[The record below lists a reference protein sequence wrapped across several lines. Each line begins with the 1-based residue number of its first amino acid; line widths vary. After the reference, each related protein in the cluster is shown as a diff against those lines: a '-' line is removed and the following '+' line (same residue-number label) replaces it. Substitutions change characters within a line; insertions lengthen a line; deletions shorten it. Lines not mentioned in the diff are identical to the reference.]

1 MLREIHHFLRH
12 GPRIQRMQ
20 KELGPA
26 EFLKVMS
33 LELDADGYDA
43 LRTGLVGDLEG
54 EILEIGAGTGA
65 TFGYYGPKAR
75 VTAIDALNRAALS
88 ETQSLRDIRRIA
100 LAAISRTPPVRQAAM
115 RLGLAAR
122 AMAR

>member
-1 MLREIHHFLRH
+1 M
-12 GPRIQRMQ
+12 
-20 KELGPA
+20 
-26 EFLKVMS
+26 
-33 LELDADGYDA
+33 
-43 LRTGLVGDLEG
+43 
-54 EILEIGAGTGA
+54 
-65 TFGYYGPKAR
+65 
-75 VTAIDALNRAALS
+75 TAIDALNRAALS